1 MCMNVVQQDL
11 SLERARLMNN
21 QTNMSPLKVDD
32 QGKMVTTLDQA
43 EQMHR
48 NSMIYLQNSEE
59 AKNRDNLM
67 TPVMFVSKD

>member
-21 QTNMSPLKVDD
+21 QSNMSPLKIDD

-59 AKNRDNLM
+59 VKNRDNLM